1 MTAPWHGTRWLKGL
15 GARLRHA
22 KPCQG
27 ISDPPWLVPP
37 CTVPYPRTLAVR
49 FFNEVFSSESSI
61 RSAQVVS
68 FFSFFSFFFF
78 FFFFFHCFFFFI
90 LLHKFFNIFRF
101 CQIIASVALSLSQP
115 APNHK
120 LAQSH
125 ASCSSIKSKIA
136 CPFSARASTSFSNAL
151 ANLPCR
157 RRRPQWQNLEKTVSH
172 TEIIVV
178 KFLF

>member
-1 MTAPWHGTRWLKGL
+1 MIHGTRWLKGL

-68 FFSFFSFFFF
+68 FFSKFKLFSTPKRQKKRQNSK
-78 FFFFFHCFFFFI
+78 I
-90 LLHKFFNIFRF
+90 Y
-101 CQIIASVALSLSQP
+101 SVAIIFEQIRGTFGGK
-115 APNHK
+115 NE
-120 LAQSH
+120 Q
-125 ASCSSIKSKIA
+125 KSG
-136 CPFSARASTSFSNAL
+136 
-151 ANLPCR
+151 
-157 RRRPQWQNLEKTVSH
+157 
-172 TEIIVV
+172 
-178 KFLF
+178 FLHNILVHLMNTNEY

>member
-1 MTAPWHGTRWLKGL
+1 MRYYIKKPSNNIGKVRSNVTAPWHGTRWLKGL

-68 FFSFFSFFFF
+68 FKFKLFSTPKKQKKAPKLKDIPCSDHFRANKGNFWRKKWTKKRFSTQ
-78 FFFFFHCFFFFI
+78 HRC
-90 LLHKFFNIFRF
+90 
-101 CQIIASVALSLSQP
+101 
-115 APNHK
+115 
-120 LAQSH
+120 
-125 ASCSSIKSKIA
+125 
-136 CPFSARASTSFSNAL
+136 TSNERL
-151 ANLPCR
+151 MN
-157 RRRPQWQNLEKTVSH
+157 V
-172 TEIIVV
+172 
-178 KFLF
+178 

>member
-1 MTAPWHGTRWLKGL
+1 MRYYIKKPSNNIGKVWSSVTAPWHGTRWLKGL

-68 FFSFFSFFFF
+68 FFSFSFFSFFIVFSF
-78 FFFFFHCFFFFI
+78 LYYCISFLISFDFVK
-90 LLHKFFNIFRF
+90 LLHRWHYRYLNLRRTTNLRKVT
-101 CQIIASVALSLSQP
+101 QAA
-115 APNHK
+115 H
-120 LAQSH
+120 QSNQ
-125 ASCSSIKSKIA
+125 K
-136 CPFSARASTSFSNAL
+136 
-151 ANLPCR
+151 
-157 RRRPQWQNLEKTVSH
+157 
-172 TEIIVV
+172 
-178 KFLF
+178 